1 MKKKLSIVDIANSL
15 NVSKTTISFILNGRA
30 QEKRIGA
37 ELVERVLK
45 FVEEVG
51 YKPNPLAK
59 SLRTGK
65 SNIIGLMVEDIA
77 NPFFANIARLIE
89 DRAYNNGYKI
99 IYCSTDNNTEKTK
112 DLIEMYRDR
121 RVDGYI
127 IAPPEGIEDDINSLI
142 KTGFPVVL
150 FDRNLE
156 NVNADYVVVDNLFS
170 TYNATQHL
178 ISQGYKNIA
187 YVSFLSAQ
195 AQLTQRMQG
204 YKNALKEHNLKPIVK
219 EVLFNR
225 DNDIIMDPIRT
236 FLKKRRD
243 DIDAILFGTNHIGVC
258 GLRLFNELG
267 IKVPDDIAVV
277 SFDDYEV
284 FQLFTPPISA
294 IAQPIVQIA
303 DNVITTLLSKLN
315 HPVKNKSVKTIM
327 LSTELNIRASSAS
340 AKTKKSPKNLSKRDD

>member
-99 IYCSTDNNTEKTK
+99 IYCSTDNNTDKTK

-121 RVDGYI
+121 HVDGYI
-127 IAPPEGIEDDINSLI
+127 IAPPEGIEDDINSLV
-142 KTGFPVVL
+142 KAGFPVVL

-156 NVNADYVVVDNLFS
+156 NVNADYVVVDNLLVP
-170 TYNATQHL
+170 TTQPS
-178 ISQGYKNIA
+178 I
-187 YVSFLSAQ
+187 
-195 AQLTQRMQG
+195 
-204 YKNALKEHNLKPIVK
+204 
-219 EVLFNR
+219 
-225 DNDIIMDPIRT
+225 
-236 FLKKRRD
+236 
-243 DIDAILFGTNHIGVC
+243 
-258 GLRLFNELG
+258 
-267 IKVPDDIAVV
+267 
-277 SFDDYEV
+277 
-284 FQLFTPPISA
+284 
-294 IAQPIVQIA
+294 
-303 DNVITTLLSKLN
+303 
-315 HPVKNKSVKTIM
+315 
-327 LSTELNIRASSAS
+327 
-340 AKTKKSPKNLSKRDD
+340 

>member
-156 NVNADYVVVDNLFS
+156 NVTADYVVVDNLFA

-243 DIDAILFGTNHIGVC
+243 DIDAVLFGTNHIGVC
-258 GLRLFNELG
+258 GLRLFNELD

-327 LSTELNIRASSAS
+327 LSTELNIRASSAP
-340 AKTKKSPKNLSKRDD
+340 AKTEAAFSKKVAAGL